1 MKLLVIEP
9 FYTGSHKQWLDGL
22 VKHVGLEIT
31 TITLPGKLWKWRTES
46 SAFRIAEKYLAL
58 NTQFDCILCS
68 GFFNLAVF
76 KSFVLKEKA
85 KIAPCYMYM
94 HENQISYPW
103 SGTDPDPA
111 LRRDQHYGFI
121 DLMNVFL
128 ADKVFFNSHFHR
140 NSFLQALPDFTNQ
153 FPEDYFSKRL
163 HELDSKSSVL
173 PIGLELEQ
181 FKVSDFKTNTNPI
194 ILWNHR
200 WEYDKNPELFFQSLF
215 ELKEEGTRFKLI
227 VLGERYKNSP
237 DIFNEAEIKLAEE
250 IIHFGYAKSREV
262 YCRMLKQ
269 ADILPVTS
277 KHDFFGISVVEAIA
291 ASCVPLLPLDL
302 SYPEHISHDNYPEL
316 FYHDPKDYLPKLR
329 TLLKTYKNHKDLN
342 TNIMKYDWQ
351 NLKMMYSQ
359 ALEQTNPM

>member
-1 MKLLVIEP
+1 MKVLVIEP

-22 VKHVGLEIT
+22 VKHVDFEIT

-58 NTQFDCILCS
+58 EMEFDRILCS
-68 GFFNLAVF
+68 GFFNLALF
-76 KSFVLKEKA
+76 KSFVLKERK

-103 SGTDPDPA
+103 SGTDPDPR

-128 ADKVFFNSHFHR
+128 ADKIFFNSEFHKQ
-140 NSFLQALPDFTNQ
+140 SFFSALPDFCAQ
-153 FPEDYFSKRL
+153 FPEDYFSKKL
-163 HELDSKSSVL
+163 HSLEEKSSVL
-173 PIGLELEQ
+173 AIGLELQGFAVEQ
-181 FKVSDFKTNTNPI
+181 TKKNLIPI

-200 WEYDKNPELFFQSLF
+200 WEYDKNPELFFKALL
-215 ELKEEGTRFKLI
+215 ELKDQGEQFKLI

-237 DIFNEAEIKLAEE
+237 KIFAEAEAKLEDE
-250 IIHFGYAKSREV
+250 IIHFGYVKSRED
-262 YCRMLKQ
+262 YCNYLKQ

-291 ASCVPLLPLDL
+291 AGCVPLLPFDL
-302 SYPEHISHDNYPEL
+302 SYPEHISPEDFPAL
-316 FYHDPKDYLPKLR
+316 FYTADTDYMPALR
-329 TLLKTYKNHKDLN
+329 SMMKNIEQYQGMASHVK
-342 TNIMKYDWQ
+342 KYDWEHM
-351 NLKMMYSQ
+351 KRRYKD
-359 ALEQTNPM
+359 ALSS